1 MLADSWT
8 TPITT
13 TSGSWRGLLMF
24 CAGATLVA
32 TVALQAVGRFV
43 GFPSLVVLGLAM
55 LVGLALL
62 RARGRRRRRAGAVVV
77 GVFSLVNNVHAGLFL
92 AVLSAPASD
101 PLQFVTCTVTWAA
114 SLLAVPVSVVAF
126 RRPDGGGRGPVAI
139 RQAFLIVT
147 VLAVLVGSTLYL
159 APAVDQAR
167 PGDLRVARERT
178 GWGLFTDRAGRVMA
192 PAVLT
197 AEPGPVAIAVTNTD
211 PLVGATFDI
220 DELDVQ
226 VRVAPGSTVRVV
238 VDAPA
243 GRYRYYD
250 DTFLADGVLEVG

>member
-8 TPITT
+8 SPITT
-13 TSGSWRGLLMF
+13 TSGTWRGLLMF
-24 CAGATLVA
+24 CAGAMLVA
-32 TVALQAVGRFV
+32 TAALQAVGRFV
-43 GFPSLVVLGLAM
+43 GFPSLVVVGLAM

-62 RARGRRRRRAGAVVV
+62 
-77 GVFSLVNNVHAGLFL
+77 
-92 AVLSAPASD
+92 
-101 PLQFVTCTVTWAA
+101 
-114 SLLAVPVSVVAF
+114 
-126 RRPDGGGRGPVAI
+126 AI

-159 APAVDQAR
+159 TPAVDQTR

-178 GWGLFTDRAGRVMA
+178 GWGLFTDRAGRVMT

-220 DELDVQ
+220 DELDVH
-226 VRVAPGSTVRVV
+226 VRIAPGSSVRVV
-238 VDAPA
+238 VDAPP
-243 GRYRYYD
+243 GRYRFSD
-250 DTFLADGVLEVG
+250 DTFLAEGVLEVR